1 MSDGAAG
8 GIGVLGS
15 AFNPP
20 HLGHL
25 ALAQE
30 ALWQLDL
37 SEVVL
42 MPTGDAP
49 HKRIA
54 DDPGR
59 EQRLAMTRLA
69 AADDSRFSVSTLE
82 VDRDGPSYT
91 YETLELLADQR
102 ADTELVFVMGADAA
116 VGFESWRA
124 PERVVELARIAVARR
139 SGVSDAE
146 VAAVMRSLGADGA
159 GDDAGD
165 AAVRRLLLR
174 RARARRRREAAAL
187 PGPRVGCTLH
197 RREGHLLVSAAEKA
211 AKELDSGELA
221 RRLAE
226 VADSKG
232 ATEIVVLDMRRLVS
246 YTDYLAICTARNERQ
261 ARAIVDEVKL
271 KLKNEEGCCRAAPT
285 ARAPRAGSCSTS
297 STPCCTSSPRRPGS
311 DTSSRTSGGRPRE
324 LDLPVPP
331 RMTSEGTSTVPR
343 MGSFQRAFLGYR
355 RPEVDAADSGTGLPD
370 RRAQPGGRRAQ
381 CRGGRQGPS
390 SRSS

>member
-1 MSDGAAG
+1 VSKGTDGAAG

-91 YETLELLADQR
+91 YETLELLADRR

-116 VGFESWRA
+116 VGLESWRA

-139 SGVSDAE
+139 SGVYDAE
-146 VAAVMRSLGADGA
+146 VAAVMRSLGADGRA
-159 GDDAGD
+159 TMLEMPQFGVSSS
-165 AAVRRLLLR
+165 AVR
-174 RARARRRREAAAL
+174 E
-187 PGPRVGCTLH
+187 
-197 RREGHLLVSAAEKA
+197 
-211 AKELDSGELA
+211 
-221 RRLAE
+221 
-226 VADSKG
+226 
-232 ATEIVVLDMRRLVS
+232 
-246 YTDYLAICTARNERQ
+246 
-261 ARAIVDEVKL
+261 
-271 KLKNEEGCCRAAPT
+271 RAA
-285 ARAPRAGSCSTS
+285 
-297 STPCCTSSPRRPGS
+297 
-311 DTSSRTSGGRPRE
+311 GGRPLRY
-324 LDLPVPP
+324 LVPESVA
-331 RMTSEGTSTVPR
+331 RFIEEKGIYS
-343 MGSFQRAFLGYR
+343 
-355 RPEVDAADSGTGLPD
+355 
-370 RRAQPGGRRAQ
+370 
-381 CRGGRQGPS
+381 
-390 SRSS
+390 

>member
-1 MSDGAAG
+1 VSDNTAG

-42 MPTGDAP
+42 MPTGEAP

-116 VGFESWRA
+116 VGLESWRA
-124 PERVVELARIAVARR
+124 PERVVELARVAVARR

-146 VAAVMRSLGADGA
+146 VAAVMRSLGAEGRA
-159 GDDAGD
+159 TMLEMPQFGVSSS
-165 AAVRRLLLR
+165 AVR
-174 RARARRRREAAAL
+174 E
-187 PGPRVGCTLH
+187 
-197 RREGHLLVSAAEKA
+197 
-211 AKELDSGELA
+211 
-221 RRLAE
+221 
-226 VADSKG
+226 
-232 ATEIVVLDMRRLVS
+232 
-246 YTDYLAICTARNERQ
+246 
-261 ARAIVDEVKL
+261 
-271 KLKNEEGCCRAAPT
+271 RAA
-285 ARAPRAGSCSTS
+285 
-297 STPCCTSSPRRPGS
+297 
-311 DTSSRTSGGRPRE
+311 GGRPLRY
-324 LDLPVPP
+324 LVPESVA
-331 RMTSEGTSTVPR
+331 RFIEEKAIYS
-343 MGSFQRAFLGYR
+343 
-355 RPEVDAADSGTGLPD
+355 
-370 RRAQPGGRRAQ
+370 
-381 CRGGRQGPS
+381 
-390 SRSS
+390 